1 MACLNEELTNAEYD
15 EYAHTWLFRN
25 QLMIETTLS
34 TRKKK
39 LRFNF
44 PGLGLLLRCI
54 FVNFVRATATERVE
68 ELCKRSHSFAGYY
81 LEYVFSGF
89 FTRTAHPLCVTLE
102 DVSGGRKQS
111 INLDI
116 TLIRKHLDS
125 NLVTG
130 VLYELI
136 GNYPV
141 IDYVGHLEGSD
152 SNQYLV
158 FVQLSVSKFTNHNK
172 LFSEIFQKSSPVG
185 FGNLHE
191 HFLRLTLGD
200 FHILFLY
207 ISPVENIEERLLQL
221 LQSDLRRC
229 CMQYAKKSY
238 FCGTLSQASHLYNEM
253 ITFRNLL

>member
-1 MACLNEELTNAEYD
+1 MHIRKFCACNSNRE
-15 EYAHTWLFRN
+15 
-25 QLMIETTLS
+25 
-34 TRKKK
+34 
-39 LRFNF
+39 
-44 PGLGLLLRCI
+44 
-54 FVNFVRATATERVE
+54 
-68 ELCKRSHSFAGYY
+68 
-81 LEYVFSGF
+81 
-89 FTRTAHPLCVTLE
+89 
-102 DVSGGRKQS
+102 SGGRKQS

-158 FVQLSVSKFTNHNK
+158 FVQLSLSKFTNHNK

-191 HFLRLTLGD
+191 HFLQLTLGD
-200 FHILFLY
+200 FRILFLY
-207 ISPVENIEERLLQL
+207 ISPVETIEETLIQL
-221 LQSDLRRC
+221 LQSGLRGC
-229 CMQYAKKSY
+229 CMQYANTIKKFY
-238 FCGTLSQASHLYNEM
+238 FCGTVSQSSHLYNEM
-253 ITFRNLL
+253 IMFRNLL